1 MFATTFYKRKE
12 VDIVGEKIRIIRAP
26 FNNKRYILNLNTG
39 VCHDLDNYCASCQ
52 IYNMKDEHV
61 YASDYLYS
69 DIKEHSE
76 YKEVC
81 DYCME
86 PKDG

>member
-1 MFATTFYKRKE
+1 
-12 VDIVGEKIRIIRAP
+12 
-26 FNNKRYILNLNTG
+26 
-39 VCHDLDNYCASCQ
+39 
-52 IYNMKDEHV
+52 MKDEHV